1 MMVDGVTRFM
11 EVFHSETPDRVGPV
25 RSARSTDIDLFSNLN
40 RPIFV
45 WSGGNGGVTAE
56 IHEAVNAGL
65 ITEVVDDGGKNGPI
79 FYRDSSRRVGVE
91 HTLMADLVQVRAQR
105 TPPDPTTPKPI
116 FTYRPLGTTLTG
128 GGAAPAAGITVTMTY
143 FNNTSLTNKS
153 DWAWD
158 PAGSCWKRWH
168 QRPGTDPQPLAH
180 VDSNGAQVC
189 PANVVVLFVPVG
201 PDVRIDARTPKAESV
216 GTGKGFVLADGK
228 AAAINWARNS
238 PTDPWTFADDA
249 GQPVSL
255 TPGKTWV
262 ELADAANDKADILDE
277 AQAQALLGS

>member
-56 IHEAVNAGL
+56 VHQAVTDGL
-65 ITEVVDDGGKNGPI
+65 ITEVVDNGERNGPL
-79 FYRDSSRRVGVE
+79 FYRDGTRRVDTE
-91 HTLMADLVQVRAQR
+91 HTLFADLVQIRAQR

-116 FTYRPLGTTLTG
+116 FTYRAAGADLTG
-128 GGAAPAAGITVTMTY
+128 GGAAPAAGISVTMTY
-143 FNNTSLTNKS
+143 FTNSSLSNKS
-153 DWAWD
+153 DWVWD
-158 PAGSCWKRWH
+158 AAGTCWKRFH
-168 QRPGTDPQPLAH
+168 QRPGTDPAPIAH

-201 PDVRIDARTPKAESV
+201 PDAAIDARTPKAETV
-216 GTGKGFVLADGK
+216 GTGKGFVMSNGK
-228 AAAINWARNS
+228 AAAINWAR
-238 PTDPWTFADDA
+238 PTPDAPWTFADDSGA
-249 GQPVSL
+249 PVSL

-262 ELADAANDKADILDE
+262 ELADAANDNADIMDP
-277 AQAQALLGS
+277 ADAQALLGS